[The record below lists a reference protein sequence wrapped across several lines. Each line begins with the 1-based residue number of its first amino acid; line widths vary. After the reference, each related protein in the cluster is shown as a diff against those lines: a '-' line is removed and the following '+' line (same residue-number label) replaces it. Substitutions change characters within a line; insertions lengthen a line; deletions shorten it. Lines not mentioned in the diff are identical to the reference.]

1 MSFPRVVVGNFL
13 RFVSR
18 QGGDPRTL
26 RAARPSGMTERGTCK
41 VTNTAS
47 GFTLIEL
54 LVVVLIIGILA
65 AVALPQYNIAVKKSR
80 LMKYI
85 QVAYGIKRAQEVYY
99 MENGTYAN
107 SFNELDV
114 DYSGM
119 CTSISNGSAAACNDG
134 FFIENSRNI
143 EGGPKELILVVLC
156 PGYNTSYGECSSHR
170 EVEVQIYYDQ
180 SSHPGSV
187 TCKPK
192 DSALCRS
199 LQNL

>member
-1 MSFPRVVVGNFL
+1 MRNEKIQVVFPERL
-13 RFVSR
+13 
-18 QGGDPRTL
+18 
-26 RAARPSGMTERGTCK
+26 AARRVRGTV
-41 VTNTAS
+41 VTKRQTPDRNPRGKERA
-47 GFTLIEL
+47 FTLVEL

-80 LMKYI
+80 LMEYI